1 MLYEVLPEQ
10 STWYLWYKTVE
21 ICRVTWTAKGK
32 PILAFAPLS
41 TTYTLSS
48 LLLLLVCLWR
58 TAASFFLIFSSF
70 DIFPTLPIIAIF
82 QTPSSARKFLPSQFT
97 DSISAIMLH
106 SSRRRKPGQ
115 YLGNFST
122 TYYTEDVCSVAFCA
136 RKVDNYLSFFI
147 RPWTTWNCHQKK

>member
-1 MLYEVLPEQ
+1 M
-10 STWYLWYKTVE
+10 STVHYTVDSLDALWGSSGTKYLWYKTVE

-48 LLLLLVCLWR
+48 LLLLLLVCLWR

-70 DIFPTLPIIAIF
+70 DIFPTLLLPIIAIF

-106 SSRRRKPGQ
+106 CSRRRKPGQ

-136 RKVDNYLSFFI
+136 ESWQLFVLF
-147 RPWTTWNCHQKK
+147 H